1 MLFDGGFTFT
11 NFIVDVLTI
20 FMFVIWIWL
29 LITVFSDL
37 FRRRDVSG
45 WGKAIWVIFLLF
57 LPFLAVL
64 FYLITQGTGMTERS
78 LEQVQ
83 QTRNEIRR
91 AVGYSAA
98 DEIKKLDELKKSGSI
113 NQTEYA
119 RLRSQLIQ

>member
-1 MLFDGGFTFT
+1 
-11 NFIVDVLTI
+11 
-20 FMFVIWIWL
+20 
-29 LITVFSDL
+29 
-37 FRRRDVSG
+37 
-45 WGKAIWVIFLLF
+45 LLF

>member
-83 QTRNEIRR
+83 RR
-91 AVGYSAA
+91 AMRSGVP
-98 DEIKKLDELKKSGSI
+98 LVTVPRTKSR
-113 NQTEYA
+113 N
-119 RLRSQLIQ
+119 